1 MSIYYPLDLSRYNY
15 VELEHFLAEGIISVP
30 EFEAEVKARGIS
42 ADTITPPDNEQ
53 RD

>member
-1 MSIYYPLDLSRYNY
+1 MSINYTLDLSRYNY
-15 VELEHFLAEGIISVP
+15 VELETFLFEGIITVD
-30 EFEAEVKARGIS
+30 EFDNEVKARGIS

>member
-1 MSIYYPLDLSRYNY
+1 MSINIKIDLSRYNY

-30 EFEAEVKARGIS
+30 EFEAEVQSRGIS